1 MLHRPLLSVL
11 LASAAWLG
19 APSLAMAADKAA
31 PKAAPAATPA
41 AAPACAAAAPSP
53 LLQSLEAALN
63 APGDGPLEALLQA
76 GPGFNPSEL
85 IARRLALRS
94 RFADAQWRIT
104 PGPTLADG
112 RTTALI
118 QVRGSRQQDPFAF
131 MLEADQQVLLAW
143 RGGRLVGQEILREQS
158 LLRSAGNSLAVQVQI
173 PDAVLTGQR
182 YDVDLIL
189 EQPLDGA
196 ITAGGLIALT
206 PRQVRSFEMPV
217 VPVGPLFGGG
227 LFKTVQAPPQ
237 PGAQTWAMVL
247 VHPQGI
253 VSLSKRVRVVSDRAQ
268 LRP

>member
-1 MLHRPLLSVL
+1 
-11 LASAAWLG
+11 
-19 APSLAMAADKAA
+19 
-31 PKAAPAATPA
+31 
-41 AAPACAAAAPSP
+41 
-53 LLQSLEAALN
+53 
-63 APGDGPLEALLQA
+63 
-76 GPGFNPSEL
+76 
-85 IARRLALRS
+85 
-94 RFADAQWRIT
+94 
-104 PGPTLADG
+104 
-112 RTTALI
+112 
-118 QVRGSRQQDPFAF
+118 

-158 LLRSAGNSLAVQVQI
+158 LLRTAGNSLAVQVQI

-182 YDVDLIL
+182 YDVDLIVD
-189 EQPLDGA
+189 QPLDGA